1 MDDNIARSSSV
12 TTTPAT
18 LKFFMGAPKKS
29 AGAPNGNV
37 APLARSPP
45 LNYGG
50 LRLSGFESLGAR
62 NVQNSEFRVTRAHGG
77 LKSSAE
83 VKFLNINLSTS
94 VKFNVPTSKKIS
106 PYFFETG
113 IRDSS

>member
-83 VKFLNINLSTS
+83 VKILNINLSTS
-94 VKFNVPTSKKIS
+94 VKFNVPT
-106 PYFFETG
+106 
-113 IRDSS
+113 